1 MQSSMLMQM
10 YRALL
15 REIVLRKTAVVAA
28 FVVVSFAILGIGF
41 FWPKTYEAQATVFA
55 DEQNIIRPLL
65 ERQAAI
71 TEVDRAQE
79 AKDLLQT
86 RRMAEAIAKRAK
98 IVDGSED
105 PAKYESI
112 IKRIQTDLKVE
123 GVATGSSRRTTYI
136 KLSYRDNSA
145 DRAFRVVGAA
155 VNEFIRETTEA
166 KQRESSSAYQFID
179 GQVKTYKQ
187 QLMDAEA
194 RLKQFNSDNQDG
206 TVESTNSQISRLQ
219 TEIQTLRLDID
230 DSKARQASL
239 ESQLGRESQYVNV
252 RYRSDVYRERLNEA
266 QNNLDNLLLTYTP
279 THPDVVN
286 LKHQIE
292 DLKRAIADSQ
302 HSTTSTGAVGSE
314 SSVNPLY
321 DEMRRT
327 LSDVKLELQSRE
339 KRLAASEA
347 MLAQEYERS
356 KRLAARQAELAEL
369 TRDYDVTR
377 NMYESLLESKER
389 ARISMTLDVEGQGV
403 TYRIQET
410 PVYPTAPIGLRFL
423 HFALAGPLLGLL
435 LPVGLLAAFIQLDP
449 RIRFPSS
456 LEIEGMAPVLAVV
469 PHFNSRFSKRI
480 VRGDMVA
487 LGAFA
492 LVSMLL
498 YAAICLSRFL
508 GWLG

>member
-10 YRALL
+10 FRALL
-15 REIVLRKTAVVAA
+15 REIVLHKTVVVAA
-28 FVVVSFAILGIGF
+28 FVVVSFAVLGVGF
-41 FWPKTYEAQATVFA
+41 FWPKTFEAQATLFA

-79 AKDLLQT
+79 AKDLIQT
-86 RRMAEAIAKRAK
+86 RRMVEAIAKRAK
-98 IVDGSED
+98 VVDGSED
-105 PAKYESI
+105 PAAYEGI
-112 IKRIQTDLKVE
+112 IKRMQGKLKVE
-123 GVATGSSRRTTYI
+123 GISSGNSRRTTFI
-136 KLSYRDNSA
+136 RISYQDNSP
-145 DRAFRVVGAA
+145 DKAFRVVGAA
-155 VNEFIRETTEA
+155 VNEFIRETTET

-194 RLKQFNSDNQDG
+194 KLKVFNSDNQDG
-206 TVESTNSQISRLQ
+206 TEESSNAQIARLQ
-219 TEIQTLRLDID
+219 SEIQTLRLDID
-230 DSKARQASL
+230 DSKARQASI
-239 ESQLGRESQYVNV
+239 ESQLGRENQYLNV

-266 QNNLDNLLLTYTP
+266 QNRLDNLLLTYTP

-292 DLKRAIADSQ
+292 DLKGAISDSQ
-302 HSTTSTGAVGSE
+302 HTNAPTGAVGSE
-314 SSVNPLY
+314 SSANPLY

-339 KRLAASEA
+339 KRLAASEQ
-347 MLAQEYERS
+347 LLTQEFERS
-356 KRLAARQAELAEL
+356 KRLASRTAELAEL
-369 TRDYDVTR
+369 TRDYNVTR

-423 HFALAGPLLGLL
+423 HFALAGPILGVLLPIGLL
-435 LPVGLLAAFIQLDP
+435 VAFIQLDP
-449 RIRFPSS
+449 RVRFPAM
-456 LEIEGMAPVLAVV
+456 LEGEGLVPVIAVV

-480 VRGDMVA
+480 VRGDMIA
-487 LGAFA
+487 LGIFVA
-492 LVSMLL
+492 VSMLL
-498 YAAICLSRFL
+498 YAAICASRFM